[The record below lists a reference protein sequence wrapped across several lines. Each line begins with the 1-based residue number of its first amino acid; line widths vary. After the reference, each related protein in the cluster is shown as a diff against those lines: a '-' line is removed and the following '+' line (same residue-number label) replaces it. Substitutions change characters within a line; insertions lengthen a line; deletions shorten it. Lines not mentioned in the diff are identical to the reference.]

1 MKLNITDYTEE
12 SLKDAGDAE
21 CEEILLDQV
30 IGNVEDPVKTVTDC
44 VKKLRHDG
52 TIIITG
58 PEAFVIAEAFVIGAI
73 DINRYNQLVKHAN
86 MFTIDTVRGL
96 LESLGLRITK
106 KRIEDFEMV
115 IEGTRP

>member
-1 MKLNITDYTEE
+1 MKLYIKNDVEA
-12 SLKDAGDAE
+12 SLKDVGDAE
-21 CEEILLDQV
+21 CEEIVLDQV
-30 IGNVEDPVKTVTDC
+30 IGDVEDPVKTMTDC
-44 VKKLRHDG
+44 VKKLRHGG

-58 PEAFVIAEAFVIGAI
+58 REAFIIAEAFVIGVI
-73 DINRYNQLVKHAN
+73 DINRYNQLVSHAN
-86 MFTIDTVRGL
+86 MFTLDTVGGL